1 MEFNRGNLILG
12 ILCSK
17 STEGTERMNRA
28 PGDNLAI
35 STGGSHCETQCR
47 RPRTGSSGTVNR
59 SKGLLVGT
67 GT

>member
-17 STEGTERMNRA
+17 STERTERVNRL
-28 PGDNLAI
+28 PRDNLAI
-35 STGGSHCETQCR
+35 GTGGSHCETQCR
-47 RPRTGSSGTVNR
+47 EPRTGSSGTVNR
-59 SKGLLVGT
+59 TKGLLVGP